1 MPVYV
6 PPIDTL
12 EALLGVKLDR
22 EDDTQ
27 VRVQKNV
34 LRALV
39 MAALHAV
46 DFDQETYLQN
56 NPDLRGAWERGDI
69 PDLRSHFIGSGY
81 FERRKAAPPRVDE
94 TWYLEQN
101 RDVGAAI
108 NEGRIESAQ
117 SHYDERG
124 ATEWRAPN
132 PDLAHSFHI
141 WRELYAAR

>member
-1 MPVYV
+1 MSVYV

-22 EDDTQ
+22 EDDTL

-46 DFDQETYLQN
+46 DFDIETYLQN
-56 NPDLRGAWERGDI
+56 NPDLRGAWERGEI
-69 PDLRSHFIGSGY
+69 PDLHAHFINSGF
-81 FERRKAAPPRVDE
+81 FERRLASPPKVDE
-94 TWYLEQN
+94 QWYLDQN

-108 NEGRIESAQ
+108 NEGRVASAQ
-117 SHYDERG
+117 QHYEERG
-124 ATEWRAPN
+124 AAEWRAPN
-132 PDLAHSFHI
+132 PGLATSFHI